1 MALAVPTCSSSP
13 DILPYPWITATA
25 LTPGVQPVSG
35 FSVLVL
41 LVVLAG
47 FFLLITRRYPRALFD
62 LLVGVNRGSTVSSAT
77 SRYYMISTRRCVST
91 KVRANPPQ
99 STTLVHSSRR
109 TPPLTV
115 KQSHD
120 GAAGRRTGMNKRRCS
135 PIGNYP
141 PLTTGVVRGPSC
153 HYRSG

>member
-47 FFLLITRRYPRALFD
+47 FFLLITRRYPRVLFD
-62 LLVGVNRGSTVSSAT
+62 LLSASTAALPCPQLRPAT
-77 SRYYMISTRRCVST
+77 T
-91 KVRANPPQ
+91 
-99 STTLVHSSRR
+99 
-109 TPPLTV
+109 
-115 KQSHD
+115 
-120 GAAGRRTGMNKRRCS
+120 
-135 PIGNYP
+135 
-141 PLTTGVVRGPSC
+141 
-153 HYRSG
+153 